1 MTTIEILFVAA
12 RGGMAVGALILAVI
26 VLRRWFHGRLLR
38 SPRLFLI
45 GSALMV
51 AAAYLSLWEAVVIG
65 IRREDPPELLSWAW
79 LVLFDGPLMLWFV
92 MALYQADRRAE
103 AEAELLRIA
112 SRDPLTDCLNRRGL
126 AEGAKQLIAGARRR
140 GSAVGLLAIDLD
152 RFKALNDREGHAA
165 GDALLCRVAET
176 ARATL
181 RDSDLLGRT
190 GGDEFVVLLADSD
203 GRATREAA
211 ERLLAALTQVLE
223 PSGVGASIGVAVLRR
238 IESLDHAIKRAD
250 AALYRAKAEGRGRVA
265 VAPEALQLLRRAA

>member
-1 MTTIEILFVAA
+1 MRGVRAVIHLAAESHVDRSIRDASPFLRTNVLGTQVLLEAAGDVSPARRQSLAFRFDNEEILLRHA
-12 RGGMAVGALILAVI
+12 RERMAFG
-26 VLRRWFHGRLLR
+26 WGTFGRHR
-38 SPRLFLI
+38 
-45 GSALMV
+45 V
-51 AAAYLSLWEAVVIG
+51 
-65 IRREDPPELLSWAW
+65 
-79 LVLFDGPLMLWFV
+79 
-92 MALYQADRRAE
+92 
-103 AEAELLRIA
+103 
-112 SRDPLTDCLNRRGL
+112 RDPITGKDTSVTDGYWI
-126 AEGAKQLIAGARRR
+126 IAL
-140 GSAVGLLAIDLD
+140 GSQGAVGLLAIDLD

-211 ERLLAALTQVLE
+211 ERLLAALTPVLE